1 MSFMQCWC
9 QVALQAATTD
19 ASAVEV
25 INCVYQKSHNYK
37 TTPSP
42 ACMLAGCTAL
52 SIAQAATNT
61 MTVQPRTTVNRLHA
75 RSAMYLSDQPSWWF
89 RPVTHVQLAGHV
101 STTDI
106 WWRSIHGRLGHI
118 PTVITAAVTSVL
130 TQLLKSQLGRVINI
144 GRFFIS
150 LKSVVELCRVQNFTT
165 VGMCR
170 VWCAPNESRLWWL
183 RLTDRAP
190 CMYALLII
198 KVQRHTMQPTFSI
211 CIFFLPISRLK
222 FRIYTIWELF
232 GTVVSS
238 WPTSQ
243 GHKPW
248 EWTKNAVW
256 NFFGAV
262 FFSGSMFSAY
272 LLSL

>member
-1 MSFMQCWC
+1 
-9 QVALQAATTD
+9 
-19 ASAVEV
+19 
-25 INCVYQKSHNYK
+25 
-37 TTPSP
+37 
-42 ACMLAGCTAL
+42 
-52 SIAQAATNT
+52 
-61 MTVQPRTTVNRLHA
+61 
-75 RSAMYLSDQPSWWF
+75 
-89 RPVTHVQLAGHV
+89 
-101 STTDI
+101 
-106 WWRSIHGRLGHI
+106 
-118 PTVITAAVTSVL
+118 
-130 TQLLKSQLGRVINI
+130 
-144 GRFFIS
+144 
-150 LKSVVELCRVQNFTT
+150 
-165 VGMCR
+165 
-170 VWCAPNESRLWWL
+170 
-183 RLTDRAP
+183 
-190 CMYALLII
+190 MYALLII